1 MTRQRQNAPQIARQ
15 LTELAFAAPQVV
27 AHRTL
32 RMARAGGSP
41 SARDQA
47 EFMRMGTEKV
57 AAFYQSWGAMWMAMW
72 SMQMDFLRTW
82 STAGLSVSGAGLA
95 PVHRR
100 AVANAKRLGRRR

>member
-1 MTRQRQNAPQIARQ
+1 MTRRRHTPDRFARQ
-15 LTELAFAAPQVV
+15 FAEMAFAAPQVV

-32 RMARAGGSP
+32 RMAAAGHAP

-57 AAFYQSWGAMWMAMW
+57 AAFYQSWMAMW
-72 SMQMDFLRTW
+72 TAMWSLQMDFLRTM
-82 STAGLSVSGAGLA
+82 STAGWGVAGAGLA

-100 AVANAKRLGRRR
+100 AVANARRLGRR

>member
-1 MTRQRQNAPQIARQ
+1 MTRRNTNPQRIARQ

-32 RMARAGGSP
+32 RMASAGSRP

-57 AAFYQSWGAMWMAMW
+57 AAFYQSWGAMWMSMW
-72 SMQMDFLRTW
+72 SMQFDFMRSL
-82 STAGLSVSGAGLA
+82 SSAALSVGGAGLG

>member
-1 MTRQRQNAPQIARQ
+1 MTRRKPHAQRLARQ
-15 LTELAFAAPQVV
+15 FTELAFAAPQVV

-32 RMARAGGSP
+32 RMAAASSPP

-72 SMQMDFLRTW
+72 ALQFDFARAM
-82 STAGLSVSGAGLA
+82 SGAALSVTGAGLA

-100 AVANAKRLGRRR
+100 AVANARRLGRRR